1 MTYEKFHDRLI
12 GQLTERQIRTMQ
24 RIAFQNYED
33 AHGYRPKRKEEKM
46 LAYDFLIDYLRDMD
60 VTECVGYLKPFGIPL
75 VVAITLW
82 NGLE

>member
-1 MTYEKFHDRLI
+1 MTYEKFHDTLI

-33 AHGYRPKRKEEKM
+33 THGYRPKRKEEKM